1 MSHPAV
7 KIAGTVA
14 AAAAAVGLVGV
25 VAYDHGRSDGKAAG
39 KSYEVYV
46 DRSSLGVFG
55 PEGAAALRHDDA
67 GRRDRFDFYVGK
79 RKVLRLVGSS
89 TRQLAGLPSRPK

>member
-1 MSHPAV
+1 MGHPTV
-7 KIAGTVA
+7 KIAGSVA

-55 PEGAAALRHDDA
+55 PEGAAALRQDDA

-79 RKVLRLVGSS
+79 RKVLRLVGSYDEA
-89 TRQLAGLPSRPK
+89 AGRLTITPK